1 METQKMFSAFAC
13 HIKNGVCLLYT
24 SKKVKKAEK
33 TERPSVLAKL
43 SQFKE
48 MVKNAVVDRTCLLYT
63 SCRQADEDGYRV
75 R

>member
-1 METQKMFSAFAC
+1 MRADRCIYRVQF
-13 HIKNGVCLLYT
+13 

-48 MVKNAVVDRTCLLYT
+48 MVKNAVVDRTKRKELN
-63 SCRQADEDGYRV
+63 DEKAV
-75 R
+75 